1 MLAVQRKC
9 STITNSRQ
17 DIFLYNRVF
26 RQITQ
31 TMFSDMSNADSTNN
45 VNADFVRE
53 MIPHY
58 KGAVRMSEN
67 ALKYEICEELKP
79 ILDAIIIS
87 QCKGIK
93 QMERLLKCL

>member
-1 MLAVQRKC
+1 MLTAQNHC
-9 STITNSRQ
+9 LTIINSQQ
-17 DIFLYNRVF
+17 DIFLYKRAF

-31 TMFSDMSNADSTNN
+31 TMFSDRSNADATNN
-45 VNADFVRE
+45 VNYDFVRE
-53 MIPHY
+53 MIPHH

-67 ALKYEICEELKP
+67 ALKYEVCEELKP

-87 QCKGIK
+87 QCKCIK